1 MKWILLAIAVLMIG
15 CSPSGRAIED
25 PTPTSTPPA
34 STSTVVPAP
43 TSAPTT
49 RIELSEDE
57 QAIASARQVVLEDG
71 VMGTDF
77 PTSSA
82 ASVVDQDE
90 TIVVT
95 LVPADPNIIG
105 ATAIIIIRKSDL
117 SVVSVDYYR

>member
-71 VMGTDF
+71 VMGADF